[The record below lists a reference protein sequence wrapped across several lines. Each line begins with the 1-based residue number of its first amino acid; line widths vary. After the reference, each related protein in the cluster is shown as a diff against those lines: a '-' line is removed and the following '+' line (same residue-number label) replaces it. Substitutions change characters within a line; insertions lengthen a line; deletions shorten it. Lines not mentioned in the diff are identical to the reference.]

1 MSMTVN
7 LELYELLFG
16 DFFICNIK
24 LNILTLLNCAIQ
36 WHYIHNVVQLSP
48 LTICRTF
55 HHPNKNSVPV
65 KHELPIPLLLY
76 IWNPLWMK
84 NVACISVNKECCGHH
99 VISPCSCP
107 AAKPWENSGWTQ
119 TSCQPLI
126 LATAASPQWCILRG
140 FRMGKSK
147 IQALDNYNAYQRNDF
162 SESRLSHLPIH
173 RKALN
178 SLT

>member
-1 MSMTVN
+1 MRYNDITFTMLYN
-7 LELYELLFG
+7 YHHLPFAEL
-16 DFFICNIK
+16 FITQTK
-24 LNILTLLNCAIQ
+24 TLYPLNTNSPFPSCFTSGILCGWKMLPAI
-36 WHYIHNVVQLSP
+36 P
-48 LTICRTF
+48 
-55 HHPNKNSVPV
+55 
-65 KHELPIPLLLY
+65 
-76 IWNPLWMK
+76 
-84 NVACISVNKECCGHH
+84 VNKECCGHH

-107 AAKPWENSGWTQ
+107 AARPWENSGWTQ

-126 LATAASPQWCILRG
+126 LATAASPQWCTLRG

-178 SLT
+178 SLTWVFFI